1 MKVGELGPHF
11 GQGHFARGDP
21 VAEGTAELFE
31 ARGLLLLRGGTLALG
46 HLGDEIHRCQQGNAA
61 FKALADLLSSFRKSQ
76 VPVRAYGVAALAT
89 MTVEY
94 IPGQFLRAFAV
105 GSHAV

>member
-46 HLGDEIHRCQQGNAA
+46 YLGDEIHRRQQGNAA
-61 FKALADLLSSFRKSQ
+61 FKALADLLSPLRESQ
-76 VPVRAYGVAALAT
+76 FAGRAWGGAALAT
-89 MTVEY
+89 MAVEY
-94 IPGQFLRAFAV
+94 IPGQFL
-105 GSHAV
+105 